1 MKTIKGAVTAPK
13 GFKAA
18 GVRCGLK
25 QSGNDFAMIV
35 SDVTASAAGLFTNN
49 VFCAAPVTLDREK
62 LKDGKAS
69 VIIANSGNANAST
82 GAVGMKN
89 AEDSCALAAKLL
101 DKDESEVLCAS
112 TGVIGHI
119 LDTDKLFAGIKVASM
134 SLSEEGGEAAAKAIM
149 TTDTV
154 AKHAA
159 AEFDIGGVKTRM
171 GIICKGSGMICPN
184 VATMLCFITTD
195 ANVAPDTL
203 KTALIDACERSF
215 NSLSVDGDGSTNDT
229 VIILANGMSGCA
241 EIKLGTSEYTVF
253 SDVLTALCVK
263 MAKAMAA
270 DGEGATKYI
279 EIRVKN
285 AATYEDAKLAAKTI
299 ANSALVK
306 TAVFGQDPN
315 WGRVLAAAGRSGAKM
330 KAEKTSLW
338 FGDVKIFEKGEPLP
352 LSPDTARAPM
362 LEKELVITVDFG
374 IGSESATA
382 FTCDFSYDYVKINAE
397 YHT

>member
-101 DKDESEVLCAS
+101 GKDESEVLCAS
-112 TGVIGHI
+112 TGVIGHL

-134 SLSEEGGEAAAKAIM
+134 SLSEEGGTSAAKAIM

-159 AEFDIGGVKTRM
+159 AEFEIGGVKTRM

-195 ANVAPDTL
+195 AEVNPDTL
-203 KTALIDACERSF
+203 KGALIDACERSF

-229 VIILANGMSGCA
+229 VIILANGLSGCG
-241 EIKLGTSEYTVF
+241 EIKPGTPEYTVF
-253 SDVLTALCVK
+253 SDALTALCVK

-285 AATYEDAKLAAKTI
+285 AATYGDAKLAVKTI

-306 TAVFGQDPN
+306 TAVFGEDPN

-330 KAEKTSLW
+330 EAEKTSLW
-338 FGDVKIFEKGEPLP
+338 FGDVKIFEKG
-352 LSPDTARAPM
+352 
-362 LEKELVITVDFG
+362 
-374 IGSESATA
+374 
-382 FTCDFSYDYVKINAE
+382 
-397 YHT
+397 

>member
-101 DKDESEVLCAS
+101 GKDESEVLCAS
-112 TGVIGHI
+112 TGVIGHL

-134 SLSEEGGEAAAKAIM
+134 SLSEEGGTSAAKAIM

-159 AEFDIGGVKTRM
+159 AEFEIGGVKTRM

-195 ANVAPDTL
+195 AEVAPDTL
-203 KTALIDACERSF
+203 KGALIDACERSF

-229 VIILANGMSGCA
+229 VIILANGLSGCG
-241 EIKLGTSEYTVF
+241 EIKPGTPEYTVF

-285 AATYEDAKLAAKTI
+285 AATYGDAKLAAKTI

-306 TAVFGQDPN
+306 TAVFGEDPN

-330 KAEKTSLW
+330 EAEKTSLW

-352 LSPDTARAPM
+352 LDPDTARAPM

-374 IGSESATA
+374 IGSENATA

>member
-1 MKTIKGAVTAPK
+1 
-13 GFKAA
+13 
-18 GVRCGLK
+18 
-25 QSGNDFAMIV
+25 
-35 SDVTASAAGLFTNN
+35 
-49 VFCAAPVTLDREK
+49 
-62 LKDGKAS
+62 
-69 VIIANSGNANAST
+69 
-82 GAVGMKN
+82 
-89 AEDSCALAAKLL
+89 
-101 DKDESEVLCAS
+101 
-112 TGVIGHI
+112 
-119 LDTDKLFAGIKVASM
+119 
-134 SLSEEGGEAAAKAIM
+134 AKAIM

-159 AEFDIGGVKTRM
+159 AEFEIGGVKTRM

-195 ANVAPDTL
+195 AEVAPDTL
-203 KTALIDACERSF
+203 KGALIDACERSF

-229 VIILANGMSGCA
+229 VIILANGLSGCG
-241 EIKLGTSEYTVF
+241 EIKPGTPEYTVF

-285 AATYEDAKLAAKTI
+285 AATYGDAKLAAKTI

-306 TAVFGQDPN
+306 TAVFGEDPN

-330 KAEKTSLW
+330 EAEKTSLW

-352 LSPDTARAPM
+352 LDPDTARAPM

-374 IGSESATA
+374 IGSENATA

>member
-101 DKDESEVLCAS
+101 GKDESEVLCAS
-112 TGVIGHI
+112 TGVIGHL

-134 SLSEEGGEAAAKAIM
+134 SLSEEGGTSAAKAIM

-159 AEFDIGGVKTRM
+159 AEFEIGGVKTRM

-195 ANVAPDTL
+195 AEVAPDTL
-203 KTALIDACERSF
+203 KGALIDACERSF

-229 VIILANGMSGCA
+229 VIILANGLSGCG
-241 EIKLGTSEYTVF
+241 EIKPGTPEYTVF
-253 SDVLTALCVK
+253 SDALTALCVK

-285 AATYEDAKLAAKTI
+285 AATYGDAKLAAKTI

-306 TAVFGQDPN
+306 TAVFGEDPN

-330 KAEKTSLW
+330 EAEKTSLW

-352 LSPDTARAPM
+352 LDPDTARAPM

-374 IGSESATA
+374 IGSENATA